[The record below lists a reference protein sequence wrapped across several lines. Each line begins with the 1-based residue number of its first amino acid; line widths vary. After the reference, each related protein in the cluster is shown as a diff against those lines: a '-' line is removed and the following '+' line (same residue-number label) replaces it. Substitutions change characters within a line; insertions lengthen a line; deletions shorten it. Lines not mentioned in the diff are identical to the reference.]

1 MEILYAKTLVVLL
14 LALLRLFSGLI
25 PLCFTKQ
32 LKRWTAV
39 DNPNRRRVD
48 ITVSLCLSLGGG
60 VLLATCFIHMIP
72 EVRHAIE
79 SHSGPAAHQFPFT
92 ELLVCIGFFIVYIV
106 EESVRHC
113 LQTRQ
118 CTKSGERKSSNH
130 IEVPWT
136 TKSRA
141 EVTPLDANNKT
152 GPENHEHTHTVPP
165 LGTSATCEH
174 SSSEH
179 IHSLRSFLVV
189 LALSF
194 HSVMEGLAIGLEME
208 LADVWTLFTAV
219 SIHECTILFCVGL
232 EMLITRHS
240 LVSIVT
246 HIVTLALVSPF
257 GVIVGTLVTINPA
270 LDAGAQGLG
279 IAALQ
284 GLAAGTILYVTFF
297 EVLDKERKRDSTPG
311 LLKLAFVIVGF
322 CLMICLE
329 VLGGHS
335 HGEHHLELS
344 CNTTCNTT
352 LHHSHP

>member
-1 MEILYAKTLVVLL
+1 MELLTAKTLVVIL
-14 LALLRLFSGLI
+14 LALLRLFSGLV

-32 LKRWTAV
+32 LKRWTSV
-39 DNPNRRRVD
+39 DNPNRQRVD

-72 EVRHAIE
+72 EVRHSIE
-79 SHSGPAAHQFPFT
+79 THSAHSSHHFPFT

-113 LQTRQ
+113 LQTRRGA
-118 CTKSGERKSSNH
+118 KSGSKSNH
-130 IEVPWT
+130 VEVPWT

-141 EVTPLDANNKT
+141 EVTPLDSNSKPGTGGDHNNHSHH
-152 GPENHEHTHTVPP
+152 PHIHTLPP

-174 SSSEH
+174 TSSEH

-194 HSVMEGLAIGLEME
+194 HSVMEG
-208 LADVWTLFTAV
+208 DTLPNQYN
-219 SIHECTILFCVGL
+219 IL
-232 EMLITRHS
+232 TS
-240 LVSIVT
+240 
-246 HIVTLALVSPF
+246 
-257 GVIVGTLVTINPA
+257 
-270 LDAGAQGLG
+270 
-279 IAALQ
+279 

-311 LLKLAFVIVGF
+311 LIKLAFVILGF

-329 VLGGHS
+329 VMGGHS
-335 HGEHHLELS
+335 HSDHSEIS
-344 CNTTCNTT
+344 CNTTCNST
-352 LHHSHP
+352 LLQP

>member
-1 MEILYAKTLVVLL
+1 MELLTAKTLVVIL
-14 LALLRLFSGLI
+14 LALLRLFSGLV

-32 LKRWTAV
+32 LKRWTSV
-39 DNPNRRRVD
+39 DNPNRQRVD

-72 EVRHAIE
+72 EVRHSIE
-79 SHSGPAAHQFPFT
+79 THSAHSSHHFPFT

-113 LQTRQ
+113 LQTRRGA
-118 CTKSGERKSSNH
+118 KSGSKSNH
-130 IEVPWT
+130 VEVPWT

-141 EVTPLDANNKT
+141 EVTPLDSNSKPGTGGDHNNHSHH
-152 GPENHEHTHTVPP
+152 PHIHTLPP

-174 SSSEH
+174 TSSEH

-194 HSVMEGLAIGLEME
+194 HSVMEGKRDLALN
-208 LADVWTLFTAV
+208 
-219 SIHECTILFCVGL
+219 LFCARRVFSG
-232 EMLITRHS
+232 IS
-240 LVSIVT
+240 LVFVT
-246 HIVTLALVSPF
+246 EKKLGGNSWLLYWFGRNSVYLNVKFDHHVSYP
-257 GVIVGTLVTINPA
+257 IDRLTS
-270 LDAGAQGLG
+270 
-279 IAALQ
+279 

-311 LLKLAFVIVGF
+311 LIKLAFVILGF

-329 VLGGHS
+329 VMGGHS
-335 HGEHHLELS
+335 HSDHSEIS
-344 CNTTCNTT
+344 CNTTCNST
-352 LHHSHP
+352 LLQP